1 MRRHFVT
8 LKLLVLL
15 AFLATILLSLPLIAG
30 FFGEVHPAFDS
41 FAHFRVHLAVLLV
54 LAAFPLLLVRSFRWH
69 GLLAAL
75 FGSAAILTVTG
86 MPGLG
91 PVQASYQP
99 KDMLSPVYR
108 LLQLNLRYDNPEPGK
123 VLSLIG
129 RIRPD
134 VVTLNEVSAMWAD
147 KLALLSSAYP
157 YRTVCT
163 INNHAG
169 GVALLSLRPFADDAE
184 GRCLEGG
191 IFATATVDLG
201 GRSVEIGALHLHW
214 PWPFSQSYQIDN
226 ITPLL
231 TAMPETS
238 ILSGD
243 LNATPWS
250 AASARIA
257 DASGMKAAG
266 PTGPTWLYRMLPEF
280 LRFAGLPL
288 DRIFAKGEVA
298 VHSVT
303 KLEAVG
309 SDHLPVLVEFS
320 LEAAQPEPEDPLT
333 ATAALTE

>member
-1 MRRHFVT
+1 
-8 LKLLVLL
+8 
-15 AFLATILLSLPLIAG
+15 
-30 FFGEVHPAFDS
+30 
-41 FAHFRVHLAVLLV
+41 
-54 LAAFPLLLVRSFRWH
+54 
-69 GLLAAL
+69 
-75 FGSAAILTVTG
+75 
-86 MPGLG
+86 
-91 PVQASYQP
+91 
-99 KDMLSPVYR
+99 
-108 LLQLNLRYDNPEPGK
+108 
-123 VLSLIG
+123 
-129 RIRPD
+129 
-134 VVTLNEVSAMWAD
+134 
-147 KLALLSSAYP
+147 
-157 YRTVCT
+157 
-163 INNHAG
+163 
-169 GVALLSLRPFADDAE
+169 
-184 GRCLEGG
+184 
-191 IFATATVDLG
+191 LG